1 MSDTSPTPAQDHH
14 TLLGIALADQALI
27 TSHIA
32 LFAARTANPQETI
45 ALLHDIATEICD
57 KYQLPPVAKNTMTA
71 RIEKSLELA
80 VAIIGKNNM
89 APTTPPSQAH

>member
-1 MSDTSPTPAQDHH
+1 MSNTSTATQDQE

-45 ALLHDIATEICD
+45 ALLHEIAAEISE
-57 KYQLPPVAKNTMTA
+57 KYQLPPTAQNTMKA

-89 APTTPPSQAH
+89 SPTTQKAH

>member
-1 MSDTSPTPAQDHH
+1 MSNTPSNSAQDQQ

-32 LFAARTANPQETI
+32 LFAAKTTNPQETL
-45 ALLHDIATEICD
+45 ALLHEIATEICE
-57 KYQLPPVAKNTMTA
+57 KYQLPPVAKTTMTA

-80 VAIIGKNNM
+80 IAIIGKDNIS
-89 APTTPPSQAH
+89 PPNPRKSTH

>member
-1 MSDTSPTPAQDHH
+1 MSESTVVTQDQE

-32 LFAARTANPQETI
+32 MFAAKTANPQETL
-45 ALLHDIATEICD
+45 ALLHEIATEISE
-57 KYQLPPVAKNTMTA
+57 KYQLPPTAQKTMKA
-71 RIEKSLELA
+71 RIEKSLSLA

-89 APTTPPSQAH
+89 GPSTQKAH

>member
-1 MSDTSPTPAQDHH
+1 MSDNSSTSAQDQQ

-27 TSHIA
+27 SSHIA
-32 LFAARTANPQETI
+32 LFAARTADPQETV
-45 ALLHDIATEICD
+45 ALLHAIAAEIAA
-57 KYQLPPVAKNTMTA
+57 KYQLPPTAKKTMEA

-89 APTTPPSQAH
+89 VPADQQAKTH

>member
-1 MSDTSPTPAQDHH
+1 MSETSTSSTQDQQ

-32 LFAARTANPQETI
+32 LFAAKTANPQETI
-45 ALLHDIATEICD
+45 ALLHEIATEISE
-57 KYQLPPVAKNTMTA
+57 KYQLPQVAQDTMQA
-71 RIEKSLELA
+71 RIAKSLELA

-89 APTTPPSQAH
+89 SPTDQKTH